1 MDTLPAAVVV
11 SCTSRDPNEIVKLIL
26 NEDELPGP
34 DMIGDNIN
42 AYKWSIETKYYST
55 DIYLCSMLR
64 KALESQEFSANVE
77 AIIIYFDS
85 FLVNGLEVVESWMP
99 FTNVFE
105 SEINILLC
113 ERCGEDSSEG
123 VSKIKAQEWCV
134 KNGFELVELDP
145 HVASEDEEYE
155 LDFQETT
162 GIKRVVQALHAHMWP
177 NLVLKEGSQQIS
189 KKMQNLLIGEPSR
202 DNVVQEEESSVE
214 NGGGSTETNS
224 TNSHAPISQEII
236 DRMLCGSLEMS
247 GDELPDS
254 YGDILENLHDMKERV
269 QGLPSEQ
276 RKAAAEKVV
285 MAFWRALG
293 GEEDEIAGLS
303 DPEET

>member
-11 SCTSRDPNEIVKLIL
+11 SCTRKNPDDIIKLIL
-26 NEDELPGP
+26 NEDEMPGP
-34 DMIGDNIN
+34 QLVGDNIK
-42 AYKWSIETKYYST
+42 AFKWSIDTKYYST

-64 KALESQEFSANVE
+64 KALESQEFAASVE
-77 AIIIYFDS
+77 AVIINFDS
-85 FLVNGLEVVESWMP
+85 CSANGLEVVESWMP
-99 FTNVFE
+99 FTNTFE

-113 ERCGEDSSEG
+113 ERCEEETSQGI
-123 VSKIKAQEWCV
+123 SKVKAQEWCV

-155 LDFQETT
+155 MDFQETT
-162 GIKRVVQALHAHMWP
+162 GIKRVIQALHAHMWP
-177 NLVLKEGSQQIS
+177 NLVLKEGSQQLS
-189 KKMQNLLIGEPSR
+189 KKMQSLLIGEPSHE
-202 DNVVQEEESSVE
+202 NMVEEESLVGT
-214 NGGGSTETNS
+214 GGASTETNS
-224 TNSHAPISQEII
+224 ANGHQPIPQEII
-236 DRMLCGSLEMS
+236 DRMVCESLEIS

-254 YGDILENLHDMKERV
+254 YGELLVNLHDMKERA
-269 QGLPSEQ
+269 QGLPAEE